1 MDYDRH
7 ITHLIYRRIIG
18 AISPSELRELEQWLD
33 ADEAH
38 RRFFNSLSD
47 REMLSDEIIMRS
59 AVDYMRPARD
69 MQHMIRSGKRS
80 RMNRRIMQAAAIRA
94 IIIAV
99 GAALHY
105 IPGTFTQLSTGN
117 DRNPDIY
124 ANTTP
129 KGIDDFV
136 AGSPKAV
143 ITNSTGQ
150 AVILSAD
157 ESGADGSIHLPSC
170 AVQTKLPEQLCLE
183 VPRGGEFKIILEDST
198 EVWLNSESTI
208 RYPEMFGSDER
219 RVAVT
224 GEVYFHVKKDPSRP
238 FYVETDRQTVRVYGT
253 TFNIRAYADEPATY
267 TTLETG
273 SISLSQSSTPS
284 GELFLSQ
291 GHQAV
296 LDHTSDRINMSVVDP
311 DVVTS
316 WRHGRFVFENQPLDR
331 IMRDLSRWYDFRYEF
346 ADKSLSSRIFMGSI
360 PRYSDFRTAIQVL
373 ENCGGIRF
381 TLSPDG
387 LIIISATDSAS
398 TNS

>member
-80 RMNRRIMQAAAIRA
+80 RMNRRIMQAAAILA

-105 IPGTFTQLSTGN
+105 IAGTLTQLSTGN
-117 DRNPDIY
+117 DRNPGIY
-124 ANTTP
+124 ANTAP

-150 AVILSAD
+150 AVTLSAD
-157 ESGADGSIHLPSC
+157 ETGADGSIHLPSC
-170 AVQTKLPEQLCLE
+170 AVQARLPEQLCLE

-273 SISLSQSSTPS
+273 SISLSQSSIPS

-291 GHQAV
+291 GHQAI

-373 ENCGGIRF
+373 KNCGGIRF
-381 TLSPDG
+381 TLSSDG

>member
-80 RMNRRIMQAAAIRA
+80 RMNRRIMQAAAILA

-105 IPGTFTQLSTGN
+105 IPGTLTQLSTGN
-117 DRNPDIY
+117 DRNPGIY
-124 ANTTP
+124 ANTAP

-150 AVILSAD
+150 AVTLSAD
-157 ESGADGSIHLPSC
+157 ETGADGSIHLPSC
-170 AVQTKLPEQLCLE
+170 AVQARLPEQLCLE

-273 SISLSQSSTPS
+273 SISLSQSSIPS

-291 GHQAV
+291 GHQAI

-381 TLSPDG
+381 TLSSDG

>member
-80 RMNRRIMQAAAIRA
+80 RMNRRIMQAAAILA
-94 IIIAV
+94 IIIAA

-105 IPGTFTQLSTGN
+105 IPGTLTQLSTGN
-117 DRNPDIY
+117 DRNPGIY
-124 ANTTP
+124 ANTAP

-150 AVILSAD
+150 AVTLSAD
-157 ESGADGSIHLPSC
+157 ETGADGSIHLPSC
-170 AVQTKLPEQLCLE
+170 AVQARLPEQLCLE

-273 SISLSQSSTPS
+273 SISLSQSSIPS

-291 GHQAV
+291 GHQAI

-381 TLSPDG
+381 TLSSDG

>member
-18 AISPSELRELEQWLD
+18 TISPSELRELEQWLD

-69 MQHMIRSGKRS
+69 MQHMIRYGKRS
-80 RMNRRIMQAAAIRA
+80 RMNRRIMQAAAILA
-94 IIIAV
+94 IIIAI

-105 IPGTFTQLSTGN
+105 IPGTLTQLSTGN
-117 DRNPDIY
+117 DGPSDIY

-150 AVILSAD
+150 AVTLSAD
-157 ESGADGSIHLPSC
+157 ESGANGAIHLPSC
-170 AVQTKLPEQLCLE
+170 AVQARLPEQLCLE

-219 RVAVT
+219 HVAVT

-238 FYVETDRQTVRVYGT
+238 FYVETDRQVVRVYGT

-296 LDHTSDRINMSVVDP
+296 LDHTSDHINMSVVDP